1 MRGPCRPPIY
11 LERALDEPG
20 RVRELVEQTA
30 PHLPVQRYFESA
42 AEMRSQSGPAESGA
56 MLIAPNFRGDWFTHD
71 IHVEGVAPILENP
84 NFIEAAGKLF
94 GSELVQPCNVYS
106 NITWQLPFDQGQ
118 GHTDVPAFLG
128 IDRTQFP
135 TWFLNAMGHSGLFE
149 AERIDIATAVAW
161 FYEGRDGGFTCWPD
175 GPDQPPR
182 VHEGDIFNTAFVGDN
197 DRMYHRVR
205 PVGARDD
212 GMLMG
217 ISLDTT
223 LEHDGGNRWAIRQ
236 DGETRAEIDWSAL
249 RISVSWKAY
258 VYRDAEQRRAH
269 QEGRG
274 GLDLDAVLDRFG
286 DDLRSREIAFS
297 PPAEPLRDESFVAL
311 LTASYVKTP
320 TVFDA

>member
-1 MRGPCRPPIY
+1 
-11 LERALDEPG
+11 
-20 RVRELVEQTA
+20 
-30 PHLPVQRYFESA
+30 
-42 AEMRSQSGPAESGA
+42 
-56 MLIAPNFRGDWFTHD
+56 
-71 IHVEGVAPILENP
+71 
-84 NFIEAAGKLF
+84 
-94 GSELVQPCNVYS
+94 
-106 NITWQLPFDQGQ
+106 
-118 GHTDVPAFLG
+118 
-128 IDRTQFP
+128 
-135 TWFLNAMGHSGLFE
+135 
-149 AERIDIATAVAW
+149 
-161 FYEGRDGGFTCWPD
+161 
-175 GPDQPPR
+175 

-217 ISLDTT
+217 MSLDTT
-223 LEHDGGNRWAIRQ
+223 LEHDGGSRWAIRQ

-269 QEGRG
+269 NEGRG

-297 PPAEPLRDESFVAL
+297 PPAEPLHDESFVEI

-320 TVFDA
+320 TVFDV

>member
-11 LERALDEPG
+11 LEHALDEPG
-20 RVRELVEQTA
+20 RVRELIEQTA
-30 PHLPVQRYFESA
+30 PHLPVQRYFKSA
-42 AEMRSQSGPAESGA
+42 AEMRSQSGSGEAGA

-71 IHVEGVAPILENP
+71 IQVEGVAPILENP

-135 TWFLNAMGHSGLFE
+135 TWFLSAMGHSGLFE
-149 AERIDIATAVAW
+149 EERVDIATAVAW
-161 FYEGRDGGFTCWPD
+161 FYEGGDGGFTCWPD

-182 VHEGDIFNTAFVGDN
+182 VHEGNIFNTAFVGDN

-205 PVGARDD
+205 PVGVRDD

-217 ISLDTT
+217 MSLDTT

-258 VYRDAEQRRAH
+258 VYRDAKQRRAH

-274 GLDLDAVLDRFG
+274 GLDLDAVLDRFF

-297 PPAEPLRDESFVAL
+297 PPAEPLHDESFVVL

>member
-11 LERALDEPG
+11 LEHALDEPG
-20 RVRELVEQTA
+20 RVRELIEQTA
-30 PHLPVQRYFESA
+30 PHLPVQRYFKSA
-42 AEMRSQSGPAESGA
+42 AEMRSQSGPGEAGA

-71 IHVEGVAPILENP
+71 IQVEGVAPILENP
-84 NFIEAAGKLF
+84 NFIEAASKLF

-118 GHTDVPAFLG
+118 GHTDGPAFLG

-135 TWFLNAMGHSGLFE
+135 TWFLSAMGHSGLFE
-149 AERIDIATAVAW
+149 EERVDIATAVAW
-161 FYEGRDGGFTCWPD
+161 FYEGGDGGFTCWPD

-182 VHEGDIFNTAFVGDN
+182 VHEGNIFNTAFVGDN

-205 PVGARDD
+205 PVGVRDD

-217 ISLDTT
+217 MSLDTT

-258 VYRDAEQRRAH
+258 VYRDAKQRRAH

-274 GLDLDAVLDRFG
+274 GLDLDAVLDRFF

-297 PPAEPLRDESFVAL
+297 PPAEPLHDESFVVL